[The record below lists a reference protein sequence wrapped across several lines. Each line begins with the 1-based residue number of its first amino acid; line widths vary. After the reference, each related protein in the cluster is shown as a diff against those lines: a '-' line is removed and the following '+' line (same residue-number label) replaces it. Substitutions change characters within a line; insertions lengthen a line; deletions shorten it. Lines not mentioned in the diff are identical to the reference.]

1 MARVF
6 TVGALTTGVNKTAL
20 RRRAR
25 LRGAPVGSMALS
37 EKQYLERTG
46 ALQRNLHEG
55 EKKRLELERELFTYC
70 RSDRISQIKN
80 TKLRCYLKEICERE
94 NQAKIRNLQFLKD
107 FQHIELHL
115 KTLVPDYST
124 LYQKKAKM
132 LPGSMHNNATL
143 HLAQGLHQP
152 ATIFMGRQ
160 TSRVFNGEMS
170 PMKPSLQPADCISNQ
185 YPLSLQELDCKLSSK
200 ANVTAKGAECFT
212 GLSDEVRSSRNF
224 NTNRSVPIK
233 NENSVPSASG
243 SILGPVSSPNLEH
256 MASHVIVNA
265 PDKRVPSQTSV
276 GQRESNSPFS
286 RNSDLSTDIMK
297 KSHHESGRC
306 VPHVDLHKT
315 ESGKV
320 NHNNVDL
327 ENGPQ
332 NPVPNA
338 AINMERL
345 ENETADTDSDL
356 TVSLSEDGDPS
367 GLLESGGDKDLDSS
381 KIDTWKSPKQ
391 VVTGTERNVEHK
403 NGISES
409 AVQSLRCKSY
419 VKTKDEDLLPE
430 GLVHLMKSI
439 EERLHQRE
447 KYLELYKTM
456 SISKEKLNAL
466 ISLCNHK
473 ACLNEEDLEACGAV
487 VLHQLQRLS
496 WSTSKG
502 CLLPEEIV
510 SGNWNTVEERK
521 IRSCLPP
528 DSALLWEC
536 WYKHALILEDCHI
549 LTTDEIIDLFT
560 PLLVSENSSNI
571 SKAKALL
578 KTLLPQMSEGSLSI
592 QSNESSRS
600 LPSILNDS
608 CEIKQA
614 KPAQWLYS
622 TVIGKQELQS
632 GEEDSKEESLV
643 ESIPIRETKEYQL
656 LKQSA
661 VQHGRQTSIEEDGLS
676 DTEMSGLTH
685 ETVKKEEAFESKIN
699 STSHQESPL
708 FGDEGKKKTISA
720 VKSKA
725 FWGESDDSNTDIEAA
740 LRPQIHSTNSDDF
753 DDFYD

>member
-1 MARVF
+1 
-6 TVGALTTGVNKTAL
+6 
-20 RRRAR
+20 
-25 LRGAPVGSMALS
+25 VGSMALS

-124 LYQKKAKM
+124 LYQKKVMHLMHVDWVECGNQIAKLLALWKM
-132 LPGSMHNNATL
+132 LQHHIHNL
-143 HLAQGLHQP
+143 PMESLSQEP

-185 YPLSLQELDCKLSSK
+185 YPLSLQELDCKLSCK

-306 VPHVDLHKT
+306 VPHHYCHF
-315 ESGKV
+315 S
-320 NHNNVDL
+320 DL

-367 GLLESGGDKDLDSS
+367 GLLESGGDKDLDSRVYELFCS
-381 KIDTWKSPKQ
+381 
-391 VVTGTERNVEHK
+391 EK
-403 NGISES
+403 N
-409 AVQSLRCKSY
+409 
-419 VKTKDEDLLPE
+419 KTAKYHCRAWCYLSNNKFTLLPE

-622 TVIGKQELQS
+622 TVIGKQVLTELQS

-676 DTEMSGLTH
+676 DTEMSEHLFRTRMSSNAFLTH
-685 ETVKKEEAFESKIN
+685 VK
-699 STSHQESPL
+699 
-708 FGDEGKKKTISA
+708 DEGKKKTISA

>member
-1 MARVF
+1 
-6 TVGALTTGVNKTAL
+6 
-20 RRRAR
+20 
-25 LRGAPVGSMALS
+25 
-37 EKQYLERTG
+37 
-46 ALQRNLHEG
+46 
-55 EKKRLELERELFTYC
+55 
-70 RSDRISQIKN
+70 SQIKN

-94 NQAKIRNLQFLKD
+94 KQAKIRNLQFLKD

-115 KTLVPDYST
+115 KRLVPDYST
-124 LYQKKAKM
+124 LYQKKV
-132 LPGSMHNNATL
+132 MHLMHVEYGNQIEKLMALWKNEKENLQEEEITNK
-143 HLAQGLHQP
+143 P

-160 TSRVFNGEMS
+160 TSRVFSGEMQA
-170 PMKPSLQPADCISNQ
+170 MKPSLQPADCISNLYQ
-185 YPLSLQELDCKLSSK
+185 LSLQELDCKISSK
-200 ANVTAKGAECFT
+200 ANVTAQGAECFT
-212 GLSDEVRSSRNF
+212 DLSDEVRSSWNF
-224 NTNRSVPIK
+224 NTNKSVPIK

-243 SILGPVSSPNLEH
+243 SILGAVSSPNLEH

-265 PDKRVPSQTSV
+265 PDKGVPSQTSV
-276 GQRESNSPFS
+276 RQRESNSPFS
-286 RNSDLSTDIMK
+286 KNSDLSPDIMK

-320 NHNNVDL
+320 NYNNVDL
-327 ENGPQ
+327 ENGPK
-332 NPVPNA
+332 NTVPNA
-338 AINMERL
+338 TINMERL

-367 GLLESGGDKDLDSS
+367 GLLESGGDKDLDSR
-381 KIDTWKSPKQ
+381 
-391 VVTGTERNVEHK
+391 VYELFC
-403 NGISES
+403 SEE
-409 AVQSLRCKSY
+409 CICY
-419 VKTKDEDLLPE
+419 LLPE

-439 EERLHQRE
+439 EERLHQRD

-521 IRSCLPP
+521 IRSCLPS

-622 TVIGKQELQS
+622 TVIGKQVSFSLFLTELQS

-661 VQHGRQTSIEEDGLS
+661 VQHGRQTSEEEDGLS
-676 DTEMSGLTH
+676 DTEMSVTLFALVMSSNAFLTH
-685 ETVKKEEAFESKIN
+685 VK
-699 STSHQESPL
+699 
-708 FGDEGKKKTISA
+708 DEGKKKTISA

-740 LRPQIHSTNSDDF
+740 LHPQIHSTNSDDF

>member
-124 LYQKKAKM
+124 LYQKKVECGNQIAKLLALWKNEKENLQEEEITNKAKM

-212 GLSDEVRSSRNF
+212 
-224 NTNRSVPIK
+224 
-233 NENSVPSASG
+233 
-243 SILGPVSSPNLEH
+243 
-256 MASHVIVNA
+256 
-265 PDKRVPSQTSV
+265 
-276 GQRESNSPFS
+276 
-286 RNSDLSTDIMK
+286 
-297 KSHHESGRC
+297 
-306 VPHVDLHKT
+306 
-315 ESGKV
+315 
-320 NHNNVDL
+320 DL